1 MRHRNSLNTI
11 HKIRRHLNEQ
21 SRANLKTTSGIKAVM
36 NRATWSSSQLSIE
49 VSELHADA
57 NGRLEISCASTI
69 PAKLLQKGDEFADFK
84 IYSVKSK

>member
-1 MRHRNSLNTI
+1 MSNI
-11 HKIRRHLNEQ
+11 QKIRRHLNEQ
-21 SRANLKTTSGIKAVM
+21 SRSHSKTTSGIKAVM
-36 NRATWSSSQLSIE
+36 NRPTWSSSQLSIE

-84 IYSVKSK
+84 IYSVKSE